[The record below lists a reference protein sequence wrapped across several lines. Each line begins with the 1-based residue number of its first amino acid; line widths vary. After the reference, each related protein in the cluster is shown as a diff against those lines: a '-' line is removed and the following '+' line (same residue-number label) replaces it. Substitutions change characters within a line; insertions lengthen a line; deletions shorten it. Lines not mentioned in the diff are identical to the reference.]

1 MARVSACKSLL
12 PPTSELIAYMEL
24 ALRPMHAPKPPTLL
38 WLSLSLSVLA
48 GCAGLDANRREPL
61 PECVNTTPPRT
72 DFDELFAF
80 QTGMAEIP
88 AASRTEI
95 CRALL
100 QSQKQSPDVMV
111 QLKLIAGRVLSD
123 SCGDLPK
130 TLEAIANLPPEK
142 LADERLR
149 RFVAVNKETLAHML
163 ELSKKLG
170 SLERKQKKLRNVVDN
185 KDASAIPK
193 NDDSTSTLLREKLDA
208 IRSMEKQLDET
219 GETK

>member
-1 MARVSACKSLL
+1 
-12 PPTSELIAYMEL
+12 MEFAFRPKQ
-24 ALRPMHAPKPPTLL
+24 ALNPQPLL
-38 WLSLSLSVLA
+38 WLSLSLSLLA

-80 QTGMAEIP
+80 QAGMAEIP

-95 CRALL
+95 CRILL
-100 QSQKQSPDVMV
+100 QNQKQSPDVMV

-123 SCGDLPK
+123 SCGDLSK
-130 TLEAIANLPPEK
+130 TLEAVANLPPEK
-142 LADERLR
+142 LTDENLR
-149 RFVAVNKETLAHML
+149 RFIAINKETLAHML

-170 SLERKQKKLRNVVDN
+170 SLERKQKKLRNVLDN
-185 KDASAIPK
+185 KDANATPK